1 MCIGILK
8 NMLNDVNGVYS
19 AIGMANRAGE
29 LVTGTDACMRYVRAG
44 VVKLVILS
52 EEASLNTRKKVIN
65 ACRFK
70 NITCI
75 EYGKGGMLG
84 KMTGKDH
91 RIVIGVKDKN
101 LSKLILSKMQHE
113 RELLNE

>member
-1 MCIGILK
+1 MP
-8 NMLNDVNGVYS
+8 NDINGVYS

-29 LVTGTDACMRYVRAG
+29 LVTGTDGCLRAVRAG
-44 VVKLVILS
+44 VVKLVVLS
-52 EEASLNTRKKVIN
+52 EEASENTRKKIIN
-65 ACRFK
+65 ACRFRD
-70 NITCI
+70 ITCL

-84 KMTGKDH
+84 KMTGKAH